1 MTEENTAEFRREGE
15 NPFEAND
22 EKDNSNDSPP
32 EETKDEIDP
41 APEGEKTPDEKE
53 PRFNEH
59 PRWKERETEWT
70 ERFNQQEV
78 RHREDISKLRD
89 EFGGTRKENAEQT
102 KIPAWFG
109 GNKEAWDAY
118 RADRDVELQAA
129 EERAFNRIAAASTQ
143 QERAVA
149 EATAYMTSEIAS
161 IEQDATLNPTGEK
174 IDAEALLK
182 TVLDNDLI
190 DSKGSWNYKAG
201 YRMMKA
207 GSAPAPK
214 KVVQGNK
221 ELAGAL
227 GTDSKGEKAPQP
239 FKTSA
244 DFKKNK
250 PW

>member
-1 MTEENTAEFRREGE
+1 MAEFHREGE
-15 NPFEAND
+15 NPFNADN
-22 EKDNSNDSPP
+22 EKDNSNDSPT
-32 EETKDEIDP
+32 EETKDEKDP
-41 APEGEKTPDEKE
+41 APEGDSKNTPEEKE

-59 PRWKERETEWT
+59 PRWKEREQEWT

-78 RHREDISKLRD
+78 RHREDIQKLRE

-109 GNKEAWDAY
+109 GNQAAWDAY
-118 RADRDVELQAA
+118 RADRDAELQAA
-129 EERAFNRIAAASTQ
+129 EQRAFDRISAASTQ
-143 QERAVA
+143 QEKAVA

-161 IEQDATLNPTGEK
+161 IEQDPALNPTGEK

-182 TVLDNDLI
+182 VVLENDLI
-190 DSKGSWNYKAG
+190 DTKGRWNYRAG
-201 YRMMKA
+201 YRLMRA
-207 GSAPAPK
+207 SAAPAAPR
-214 KVVQGNK
+214 KVPQGNK
-221 ELAGAL
+221 ELAAAL
-227 GTDSKGEKAPQP
+227 GTDNKGESQPKP